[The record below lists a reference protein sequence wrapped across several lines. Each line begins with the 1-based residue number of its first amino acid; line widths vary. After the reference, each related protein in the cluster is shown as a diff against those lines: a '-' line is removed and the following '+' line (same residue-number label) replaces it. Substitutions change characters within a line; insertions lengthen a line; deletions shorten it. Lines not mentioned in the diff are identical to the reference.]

1 MTNHGAVLEYRR
13 WSEDTRSWTPTEG
26 RIKADHAV
34 AELEHELAGA
44 AYALILAVE
53 EKLEQEHRAIAAEAA
68 LERVRLKLLFV
79 EEWFDN
85 ILPSDWDMC
94 MRRWED
100 R

>member
-26 RIKADHAV
+26 RTKADHAI

-53 EKLEQEHRAIAAEAA
+53 EKLEQEYRAIAAEAA
-68 LERVRLKLLFV
+68 LAQRDEDFKMLRMLGSNAKYD
-79 EEWFDN
+79 EWK
-85 ILPSDWDMC
+85 
-94 MRRWED
+94 RRED